1 MERIVL
7 PWLSPRHRSF
17 TARPGQKPNS
27 SWQTVHREAG
37 DAHLSAGRV
46 LEIEDL
52 ENAADAFRECSSKPN
67 ELLHGFL
74 NSYVP
79 NDSP

>member
-1 MERIVL
+1 
-7 PWLSPRHRSF
+7 
-17 TARPGQKPNS
+17 
-27 SWQTVHREAG
+27 VHREEG

-52 ENAADAFRECSSKPN
+52 ENAADAFRECSGKPN

-79 NDSP
+79 NYSPQSAV